1 MFRSCSEGRV
11 ISLSKG
17 KAKMKNQAGFFC
29 VCVWLATSLVARKL
43 EDHS

>member
-17 KAKMKNQAGFFC
+17 NAKMKNQAGFFLC
-29 VCVWLATSLVARKL
+29 VLLATSLVARKL